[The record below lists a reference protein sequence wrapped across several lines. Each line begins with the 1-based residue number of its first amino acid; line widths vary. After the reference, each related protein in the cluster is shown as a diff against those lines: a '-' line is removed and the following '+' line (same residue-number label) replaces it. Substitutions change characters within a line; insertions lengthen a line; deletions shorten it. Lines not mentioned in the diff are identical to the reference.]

1 MEDLLHD
8 LVALLSQEAAEY
20 RQLLTLLEDE
30 ERALLAGESG
40 RVVELTKRKETLALE
55 LKVLEEARATLMG
68 RLAAELA
75 VPVESVTLTG
85 LLDLAPADEV
95 PSLRE
100 LRDELSD
107 LTRRLFETN
116 RRNGFLLERS
126 LAHVRGALALLTS
139 LVTQQPTYE
148 PTGRLFGSG
157 SAVTIFDRRV

>member
-40 RVVELTKRKETLALE
+40 RVAELTKRKETLALE
-55 LKVLEEARATLMG
+55 LKVLEEARATLMS

-85 LLDLAPADEV
+85 LLDLAPASVV

>member
-55 LKVLEEARATLMG
+55 IKVLEEARATLMG
-68 RLAAELA
+68 RLAAELT